1 MPWPVTD
8 RDLVSH
14 VIWRQNP
21 ETLVVTM
28 QGNATTD
35 KLEESDGIVRLT
47 AAQVNWQLTALEN
60 SSVKVVLEAHINPA
74 SLLPSWITNRL
85 LVDSPYN
92 SMEGLR
98 QRVKHELYQAVSLS
112 YIREI

>member
-60 SSVKVVLEAHINPA
+60 SSVKVGLEAYINLA
-74 SLLPSWITNRL
+74 SLLPSWVTNRL

-98 QRVKHELYQAVSLS
+98 QRIKLVVPSSVAFLHP
-112 YIREI
+112 